1 MEFEKVIE
9 RRRSIRAYTKKP
21 VPETVIRQA
30 LAHALIAPNS
40 SNMQSWEFYWVRS
53 AGKKQKLVE
62 ACLSQGAA
70 RTAQELIVA
79 VATTRDWKR
88 NAMEVAKVLRGQKA
102 DQRVFDYYEKVMPLF
117 YGLRWLGYVKLVLFA
132 IIGLFRPMVR
142 KPATSRDIQEIAIK
156 SAALA
161 CENFMLSIA
170 NQGFDTCPMEG
181 MDEVRVQKALGLG
194 CADRVVMV
202 LSVGERDPE
211 AVLLPQVRLDA
222 KWFLHEV

>member
-9 RRRSIRAYTKKP
+9 RRRSIRAYTTKP
-21 VPETVIRQA
+21 VPEAVIRQA

-53 AGKKQKLVE
+53 ADKKQKLVE

-70 RTAQELIVA
+70 RTAQELVVA

-88 NAMEVAKVLRGQKA
+88 NAMEVAKVLRDQKA
-102 DQRVFDYYEKVMPLF
+102 DQRVIDYYEKVMPLF
-117 YGLRWLGYVKLVLFA
+117 YGLRWLGCVKLVLFA
-132 IIGLFRPMVR
+132 IIGLFRPMMR

-181 MDEVRVQKALGLG
+181 MDEVRVRKTLGLR

-211 AVLLPQVRLDA
+211 AVLLPQVRLDSQ
-222 KWFLHEV
+222 WFLHEV

>member
-62 ACLSQGAA
+62 ACLS
-70 RTAQELIVA
+70 
-79 VATTRDWKR
+79 RDWKR